1 MSARVQEEDDIS
13 ERGVT
18 NRYDVVHLEALFIN
32 LYETLRDL
40 LLHRDVQKLAKDR
53 TQIYKSKQ
61 RDCALREIRGTSIH
75 GAVSTA
81 YVMCGTSIHE
91 PV

>member
-61 RDCALREIRGTSIH
+61 RDCALREICGTSIH
-75 GAVSTA
+75 GPVSRA
-81 YVMCGTSIHE
+81 
-91 PV
+91 